1 MQGQQLATR
10 KEEEDKRKDI
20 IGSCEREN
28 TEYNNSIDVI
38 VFLHTNIHKM
48 TLRTITIL
56 IVLCSCRIP
65 HTHTHTHNKYTHIT
79 WEQ

>member
-48 TLRTITIL
+48 T
-56 IVLCSCRIP
+56 
-65 HTHTHTHNKYTHIT
+65 